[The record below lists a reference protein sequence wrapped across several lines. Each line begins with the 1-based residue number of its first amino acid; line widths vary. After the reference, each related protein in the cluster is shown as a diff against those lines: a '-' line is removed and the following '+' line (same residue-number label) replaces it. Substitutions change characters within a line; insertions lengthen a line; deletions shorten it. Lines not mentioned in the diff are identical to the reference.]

1 MLGGLRLLARRG
13 LATAAKPAA
22 AAAAPPA
29 SGPEVVVPLKL
40 FGLPARYASALYV
53 AAAKAKELPSV
64 EKELLSVVDLAKKEP
79 KFGLFLRDP
88 SASTGDKL
96 KGVSSFLESAK
107 YSTTTK
113 NFFGAS
119 TQRAVAASQA
129 AGCFGAQR
137 ACRRETGPPPG
148 LVSSP
153 GQLTR
158 PQRSGAC
165 GERAPGGRGAHCQQ
179 V

>member
-29 SGPEVVVPLKL
+29 SGQEVVVPLKL

-64 EKELLSVVDLAKKEP
+64 EKELLSVVEMAKKEP
-79 KFGLFLRDP
+79 KFGMFLRDP

-96 KGVSSFLESAK
+96 KGLSSFLESAK

-113 NFFGAS
+113 NFFGAFPCVLA
-119 TQRAVAASQA
+119 TASRA
-129 AGCFGAQR
+129 AGCCSAYPV
-137 ACRRETGPPPG
+137 CRRETGPHHASPVLPG
-148 LVSSP
+148 P
-153 GQLTR
+153 LTR
-158 PQRSGAC
+158 SLTSGAG
-165 GERAPGGRGAHCQQ
+165 GERAPGGRGAHFQQ